1 MNHRK
6 VVFIYT
12 RLVSRALVQQQA
24 ATAAVY
30 TQVHA
35 HDRIV
40 CEGVTV
46 SVHERKK

>member
-12 RLVSRALVQQQA
+12 GVVSRDPVQQQA
-24 ATAAVY
+24 GTTTVY
-30 TQVHA
+30 TNVHA

-40 CEGVTV
+40 MKV
-46 SVHERKK
+46 